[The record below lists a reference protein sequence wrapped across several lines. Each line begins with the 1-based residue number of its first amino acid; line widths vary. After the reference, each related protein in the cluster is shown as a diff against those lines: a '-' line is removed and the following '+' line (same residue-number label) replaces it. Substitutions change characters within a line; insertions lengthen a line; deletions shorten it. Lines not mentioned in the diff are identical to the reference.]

1 MLNAPAG
8 KVRMVRVL
16 TYGKGLEA
24 IEQEAVSSVH
34 SGNQVLVNAACA
46 SDTLADQ
53 PDGPKAAVAT
63 WAEALSHQHG
73 FVWKRV
79 GLDVLFLKAAA

>member
-1 MLNAPAG
+1 MLNAPAA

-24 IEQEAVSSVH
+24 IEQEAVLAVNNGS
-34 SGNQVLVNAACA
+34 QVLVNAACA
-46 SDTLADQ
+46 SDTLTDQ

-73 FVWKRV
+73 FVWRRV
-79 GLDVLFLKAAA
+79 GLDVLFLKAAV

>member
-1 MLNAPAG
+1 MLSTPTA

-24 IEQEAVSSVH
+24 IEQEAVTSVNN
-34 SGNQVLVNAACA
+34 GNQVLVNAACA
-46 SDTLADQ
+46 SDSLPDQ
-53 PDGPKAAVAT
+53 TDGPKVAVAT

-73 FVWKRV
+73 FVWRRV
-79 GLDVLFLKAAA
+79 GLDVLFIKASV